1 MAIQTAARPACL
13 CWQQQIPPET
23 WPASHKEVRVV
34 TTERPVPPGS
44 SVLIVDPSADCR
56 EVLSTLLRRRG
67 VQTWEADEASQALD
81 VLREHR
87 PDVVVVDLDSDAG
100 EDIRRQRGSGEDSAY
115 IFLGRVCPSERDAS
129 GHVISKPYHYA
140 PLIRTIERLLRR

>member
-1 MAIQTAARPACL
+1 M
-13 CWQQQIPPET
+13 
-23 WPASHKEVRVV
+23 

-56 EVLSTLLRRRG
+56 EVLSTLLRKRG
-67 VQTWEADEASQALD
+67 VRTWDTAEASDALD

-87 PDVVVVDLDSDAG
+87 PGVVVVDLDSEAG
-100 EDIRRQRGSGEDSAY
+100 EDMRRKCHEGGNDESAY
-115 IFLGRVCPSERDAS
+115 IFLGRVRRSERDAT